1 MASTVRKM
9 MVAAVL
15 AGMLALT
22 MAPAFA
28 GTAASP
34 DDTARFLAGLPPA
47 SDSPLAALSNDA
59 EWQEHARSFNSIF
72 AREDANTLSKVRAF
86 STAHLGNYHDAMLYF
101 FSGPDFLYATSFFP
115 HASTYVMAGLEP
127 VGDIPQLTDLSRGSV
142 DQTLQNLQTSLNT
155 ILNISFFITKNMQ
168 SQLNEGQVFGTL
180 PVLYVFLAR
189 TGKTVHEANFVS
201 LDAQGNFVAPNDHSA
216 GNVTH
221 GVRIVFSDGNGP
233 QQTLYYFST
242 NLGDDGVRES
252 GFLAFCAKLGPADSF
267 IKSDSY
273 LLHGENFSKVRN
285 FLLDHSATILQ
296 DDSGIPVV
304 DFDTKKW
311 KLQPFG
317 HYLGALG
324 LFPGSGQPRLA
335 ELFRNAAPL
344 DFGIGYRWQKD
355 TSNLMLAE
363 RLPDAA
369 GATAS
374 VNPSSTMPVD
384 GAEGIAVGSPNTPGW
399 VRDHPHFAASK
410 TPPAA
415 PKPPHEERYV
425 WGWGWTYRR

>member
-1 MASTVRKM
+1 M
-9 MVAAVL
+9 
-15 AGMLALT
+15 
-22 MAPAFA
+22 
-28 GTAASP
+28 
-34 DDTARFLAGLPPA
+34 PPA
-47 SDSPLAALSNDA
+47 ADSPLAALANDA
-59 EWQEHARSFNSIF
+59 EWQQHSHSFNSIF

-86 STAHLGNYHDAMLYF
+86 SAAHLGNYHDAMLYF

-155 ILNISFFITKNMQ
+155 NLNISFFITKNMQ

-189 TGKTVHEANFVS
+189 TGKTVHEASFVS
-201 LDAQGNFVAPNDHSA
+201 LDAQGNFVTPNDHSS
-216 GNVTH
+216 GNLTH
-221 GVRIVFSDGNGP
+221 GVRVVFSDGNGP

-267 IKSDSY
+267 IKSNSY
-273 LLHGENFSKVRN
+273 LLHNEGFSKVRN

-296 DDSGIPVV
+296 DDSGIPLA

-311 KLQPFG
+311 RLQPFG

-324 LFPGSGQPRLA
+324 LFPGTGQPRMA
-335 ELFRNAAPL
+335 ELFRRRCRPL
-344 DFGIGYRWQKD
+344 D
-355 TSNLMLAE
+355 LAS
-363 RLPDAA
+363 AIA
-369 GATAS
+369 GSATRRTCCS
-374 VNPSSTMPVD
+374 PS
-384 GAEGIAVGSPNTPGW
+384 G
-399 VRDHPHFAASK
+399 
-410 TPPAA
+410 
-415 PKPPHEERYV
+415 
-425 WGWGWTYRR
+425 

>member
-22 MAPAFA
+22 TAPAFA
-28 GTAASP
+28 GTVASP

-47 SDSPLAALSNDA
+47 ADSPLAALANDA
-59 EWQEHARSFNSIF
+59 EWQQHAHSFNSIF
-72 AREDANTLSKVRAF
+72 AREDQNTLSKVRAF
-86 STAHLGNYHDAMLYF
+86 SAAHLGSYHDAMLYF

-180 PVLYVFLAR
+180 PILYVFLAR
-189 TGKTVHEANFVS
+189 TGETVHEASFVS
-201 LDAQGNFVAPNDHSA
+201 LDAQGNFVTPNDHSS

-221 GVRIVFSDGNGP
+221 GVKIVFSDGNGP

-324 LFPGSGQPRLA
+324 LFPGSGQPRMA

-344 DFGIGYRWQKD
+344 DFGIGYRWQHD
-355 TSNLMLAE
+355 TSNLLLAE
-363 RLPDAA
+363 RIAD

-384 GAEGIAVGSPNTPGW
+384 GAEGIAVGSTNTPGW

-410 TPPAA
+410 TPPAV
-415 PKPPHEERYV
+415 PKPAPEQHFV
-425 WGWGWTYRR
+425 WGWGWGYRR

>member
-47 SDSPLAALSNDA
+47 ADSPLAALANDPD
-59 EWQEHARSFNSIF
+59 WQQHAHSFNALF

-86 STAHLGNYHDAMLYF
+86 AAAHLGNYHDAMLYF

-127 VGDIPQLTDLSRGSV
+127 VGDIPQLTDLPRGSV
-142 DQTLQNLQTSLNT
+142 DQTLQNLQVSLNT

-189 TGKTVHEANFVS
+189 TGKTVHEASFVS
-201 LDAQGNFVAPNDHSA
+201 LDAQGNFVTPNDHAA
-216 GNVTH
+216 GNVTR
-221 GVRIVFSDGNGP
+221 GVKIVFSDGNGP
-233 QQTLYYFST
+233 NQTLYYFST
-242 NLGDDGVRES
+242 NLGDDGVKQS

-285 FLLDHSATILQ
+285 FLLDHSANILQ
-296 DDSGIPVV
+296 DDSGIPVAY
-304 DFDTKKW
+304 FDTKKW
-311 KLQPFG
+311 KLEPFG
-317 HYLGALG
+317 HYLGAMS

-344 DFGIGYRWQKD
+344 DFGIGYRWQRD

-363 RLPDAA
+363 RLADAT
-369 GATAS
+369 GATAA
-374 VNPSSTMPVD
+374 VNPSSITPVD
-384 GAEGIAVGSPNTPGW
+384 GAEGIAVGSSDTPSW
-399 VRDHPHFAASK
+399 AKSHPHFAAAK
-410 TPPAA
+410 NTPPAQH
-415 PKPPHEERYV
+415 PQQEQHFV
-425 WGWGWTYRR
+425 WGWGWGYRR